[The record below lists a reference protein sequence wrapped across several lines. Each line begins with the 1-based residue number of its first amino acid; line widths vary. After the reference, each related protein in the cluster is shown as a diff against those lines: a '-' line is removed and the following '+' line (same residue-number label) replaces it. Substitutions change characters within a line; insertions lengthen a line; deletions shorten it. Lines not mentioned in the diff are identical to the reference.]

1 MQIWQLV
8 GSAPSQD
15 CTFYQFVRGLWV
27 DAVVTLAVGGHADPV
42 KRTTHM
48 LPEGYQKIWTT
59 MAERDGID
67 VRFGVQIQ
75 STWHARVM
83 KFGSVADLRW
93 SFMVMRYD
101 CNH

>member
-1 MQIWQLV
+1 MLQASKLLWGPGFRLV
-8 GSAPSQD
+8 FNIGNSIALN
-15 CTFYQFVRGLWV
+15 FR
-27 DAVVTLAVGGHADPV
+27 
-42 KRTTHM
+42 
-48 LPEGYQKIWTT
+48 PEIRYQKIWTT